1 MTAYDWL
8 ESHKVIRFAAL
19 TVLFLIASE
28 ALFGTVTVWIL
39 AGLPGR
45 PGVFGDVVLP
55 LATLSIALGC
65 SLALARIVHRPH
77 QRRFISTFA
86 TVLAAVF
93 LGMVLVSVATIRE
106 NWLEYMKELFL
117 HGPVFLRRG

>member
-8 ESHKVIRFAAL
+8 ESHKVIRFAVL

-55 LATLSIALGC
+55 LAALLIALGC
-65 SLALARIVHRPH
+65 SLVIARIVHRPH
-77 QRRFISTFA
+77 QRRFISTLA
-86 TVLAAVF
+86 RVSAAVF
-93 LGMVLVSVATIRE
+93 IGMVLVSIATIRE
-106 NWLEYMKELFL
+106 NWFEYMKELFL
-117 HGPVFLRRG
+117 YGPVILRRG

>member
-28 ALFGTVTVWIL
+28 ALFGTVAVWIL

-55 LATLSIALGC
+55 LAALLIANRLQFSYSQDRSSASSEAIHIDHCASFSC
-65 SLALARIVHRPH
+65 SLPWDGFSFRCDDTRELA
-77 QRRFISTFA
+77 
-86 TVLAAVF
+86 
-93 LGMVLVSVATIRE
+93 
-106 NWLEYMKELFL
+106 
-117 HGPVFLRRG
+117 